1 MALDTNT
8 KYIKHLINSGAD
20 AMSNL
25 YYVEFNLPEVGELN
39 ATSLGLTVRAGD
51 FNPPAAPSHDQ
62 GHTINFVTSS
72 LKVPTASY
80 TMDRNFSIS
89 FRLDENYNLYKY
101 FKGLQ
106 HKTSDALT
114 GYANTALPGE
124 VDASKDFVIKVYSTL
139 TTNGNLLNA
148 SYDSNESSPKVNT
161 IMYKF
166 EKCWIKKISD
176 ISYSYDSAAP
186 LAITVDFGCQYYEG
200 PSAKWNT
207 STGSGAGAN
216 FPTQEI
222 M

>member
-8 KYIKHLINSGAD
+8 RYIEHLIKSGAD

-25 YYVEFNLPEVGELN
+25 YYVEFNLPKVGDLE
-39 ATSLGLTVRAGD
+39 ATELGLTVRAGD

-72 LKVPTASY
+72 LRVPTASY

-89 FRLDENYNLYKY
+89 FRLDENYDLYKY

-114 GYANTALPGE
+114 GYVNTALPWE
-124 VDASKDFVIKVYSTL
+124 VDADKDFVINVYSTR
-139 TTNGNLLNA
+139 TATGNLLNDKHY
-148 SYDSNESSPKVNT
+148 SDVKESPKEN
-161 IMYKF
+161 ILMYKF
-166 EKCWIKKISD
+166 EKCWIKKIGD

-200 PSAKWNT
+200 PFAMWY
-207 STGSGAGAN
+207 
-216 FPTQEI
+216 TQNEQ
-222 M
+222 